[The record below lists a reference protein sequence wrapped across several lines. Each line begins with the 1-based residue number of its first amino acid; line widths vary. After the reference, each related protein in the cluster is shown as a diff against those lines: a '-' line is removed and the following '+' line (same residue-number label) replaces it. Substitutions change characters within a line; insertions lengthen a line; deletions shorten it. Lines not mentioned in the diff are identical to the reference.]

1 MTLKKYLLIHI
12 GLTILVCAAVIWP
25 VLHYF
30 SPDFFWLA
38 YLAIGLT
45 SSTSLLAF
53 VLVFRALDKPFKF
66 FLNFVVGGMFAKML
80 VGIIAILSLGLNLPK
95 DKLFFFAV
103 VFLICYLIFTT
114 LEVTSLMR
122 KNKALK
128 ANSNEEE
135 KISDNQHKSS

>member
-1 MTLKKYLLIHI
+1 MTLRKYLLIHI
-12 GLTILVCAAVIWP
+12 GLTLLVCLGVVFPVIQ
-25 VLHYF
+25 YF
-30 SPDFFWLA
+30 SPDYFWLA

-66 FLNFVVGGMFAKML
+66 FLNFVIGGMFAKMM
-80 VGIIAILSLGLNLPK
+80 VGIMAIIALGLNLPK

-103 VFLICYLIFTT
+103 MFMIGYLIFTT

-122 KNKALK
+122 KNKTMKTDLNK
-128 ANSNEEE
+128 E
-135 KISDNQHKSS
+135 KKIPESEHKGS